1 MVLGVGHQSL
11 TTSLEWIQIVGS
23 GYVHLLQMLVMPL
36 VFVSIVGAFVRI
48 KESNKIGK
56 ISANVLFVLLSTT
69 AIAATIG
76 SLIVLA
82 FHLDG
87 LLLQKVPAETA
98 RIAQLAERQT
108 QVKTFLSPTNYFVS
122 SLQIFLQI

>member
-1 MVLGVGHQSL
+1 MDSNCRF
-11 TTSLEWIQIVGS
+11 S
-23 GYVHLLQMLVMPL
+23 YVHLLQMLVMPL

-82 FHLDG
+82 S
-87 LLLQKVPAETA
+87 
-98 RIAQLAERQT
+98 I
-108 QVKTFLSPTNYFVS
+108 
-122 SLQIFLQI
+122 